1 VKVHADTDLC
11 QGHAMCTLEAPD
23 VFAFSPKVDETVR
36 VLVEEPEESHRD
48 AVQRAVRFCPT
59 MALSVED

>member
-1 VKVHADTDLC
+1 MKVYADTDLC

-23 VFAFSPKVDETVR
+23 VFAFEPKVDETVR
-36 VLVEEPEESHRD
+36 VLVDEPDESLRD

>member
-11 QGHAMCTLEAPD
+11 QGHAMCILEAPD
-23 VFAFSPKVDETVR
+23 VFAFNPKADQTVR
-36 VLVEEPEESHRD
+36 VLIDEPDESQRD
-48 AVQRAVRFCPT
+48 AIQRAVRFCPT